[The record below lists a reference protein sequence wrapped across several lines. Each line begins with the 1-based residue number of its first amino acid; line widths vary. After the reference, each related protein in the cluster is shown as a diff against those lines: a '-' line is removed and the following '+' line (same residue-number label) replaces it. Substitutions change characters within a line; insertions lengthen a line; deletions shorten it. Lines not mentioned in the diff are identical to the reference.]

1 MLATVDIV
9 ESISVMKTYHQTL
22 SIKTSN
28 CLEFID
34 ITEQIIDLVKK
45 SQISNGI
52 INIQTKHTT
61 TGIIIN
67 EHEPLLLSDIKS
79 TLERLVPQEISYQ
92 HNNFKIRTVNMT
104 ENERE
109 NGHSHCKAI
118 FLRTSETLNI
128 FAGEIQLGTWQR
140 IFLLE
145 LDSSQTR
152 NISVM
157 LMGMM

>member
-61 TGIIIN
+61 TGVIIN

-79 TLERLVPQEISYQ
+79 TLERLVPQEISVY
-92 HNNFKIRTVNMT
+92 
-104 ENERE
+104 
-109 NGHSHCKAI
+109 
-118 FLRTSETLNI
+118 
-128 FAGEIQLGTWQR
+128 
-140 IFLLE
+140 
-145 LDSSQTR
+145 
-152 NISVM
+152 
-157 LMGMM
+157 